1 MDTEALQ
8 RRREQL
14 LADLR
19 QAQQTA
25 ELALQLRFRLEGAL
39 ALIDELLKPDGGT
52 EEAPA
57 ASANGRKDT

>member
-1 MDTEALQ
+1 MDAAVLA

-39 ALIDELLKPDGGT
+39 ALIDELLKPDGAA

-57 ASANGRKDT
+57 ASADGQKDV

>member
-1 MDTEALQ
+1 METRDLQ

-39 ALIDELLKPDGGT
+39 ALIDELLKPDGAA
-52 EEAPA
+52 EDES
-57 ASANGRKDT
+57 ASADGRKDT

>member
-1 MDTEALQ
+1 METRDLQ

-39 ALIDELLKPDGGT
+39 ALIDELLKPDGAA

-57 ASANGRKDT
+57 ASADEQKDT